1 MALLL
6 GMLTL
11 AVIATTASAGYT
23 VTTTF
28 PRSDAKIA
36 GGYIV
41 ETYRNEDDVCDS
53 IFMFPGQNMV
63 WSRYSM
69 GILTFL
75 GLIWCFLGVAIVAD
89 LFMGAIEV
97 ITSKEVEFTRK
108 NPETNEEESFTALV
122 WNPTIANLSLMALGS
137 SAPEILLAL
146 IGAAQ
151 DLGTSNVDE
160 LGPGTIVGSAAFN
173 LLVISGICVMAIP
186 DGEGKFFGAME
197 VFYVTAFASVFAYVW
212 LYIVVASWTPDIVTI
227 EEALLTFAFFPFLL
241 GVAYCADK
249 GYGMFKK
256 PEQTETQFRG
266 SFIGTDDNVGNDD
279 NDGNEMVEAGVAGL
293 GAQKVVAL
301 GSRRASLTLN
311 ADKHDLRAFVKEMQ
325 RTGAQDIETV
335 ALAEASMSDLEKPT
349 SRNKYRINATKML
362 SGKASKIPSEE
373 KRNRERKALHAAAHA
388 VNPLAHE
395 EGPPKVSFRTAK
407 YAVLEDIGK
416 FQVSLIRH
424 GSPAEPISVRVKT
437 RDGTAT
443 VEDQDYD
450 PLDLKITFEAGVT
463 EQLIEVKIND
473 DDQPEEDE
481 EFFIDLTDTE
491 ANKKKKGFTS
501 VIGDVNTCTIEII
514 DDDKPGTLSF
524 EFTEYVEA
532 ESKSEIRGNILR
544 RNGAS
549 GVVSCCI
556 STIEGTASGNVNF
569 EPLNESPIK
578 FENKETSKPFVVKLI
593 DTASLEPL
601 DVSFKIKLNRA
612 TGDAIL
618 SRAKLANCRVTNDSE
633 LQTTIERLKII
644 MENRSKVMS
653 VETTSW
659 LEQFKEACTIAG
671 EVDEVTG
678 EMENPPTS
686 AYVLHFLSIFW
697 KVIFAVVPPTSYHGG
712 WAAFYVAVAMV
723 GGLTFVVGELAGLF
737 GCAVGLKAPITAI
750 TFVALGTSLPD
761 TFASAAAARGE
772 DTADAAVGNVTGSNA
787 VNVFLGLGLPWMV
800 SSFYWVAKGI
810 RSCEMDGGTCP
821 DSIGD
826 TQGFYL
832 PAGDL
837 AFSVIV
843 FVILAILAILILIL
857 RNFYCDGALGGVK
870 WAKKPTAAL
879 FVTFWLVYI
888 ILASLKTEKYFED
901 Y

>member
-1 MALLL
+1 
-6 GMLTL
+6 MLTL

-23 VTTTF
+23 ERTEFART
-28 PRSDAKIA
+28 DAKIA

-41 ETYRNEDDVCDS
+41 ETYRNEDDVCES
-53 IFMFPGQNMV
+53 MFMYPGQNMV
-63 WSRYSM
+63 WSRY
-69 GILTFL
+69 GIGICSFL
-75 GLIWCFLGVAIVAD
+75 ALMWCFLGVAIVAD

-97 ITSKEVEFTRK
+97 ITSKEVEFKRV
-108 NPETNEEESFTALV
+108 NEETGEEETFTALV

-146 IGAAQ
+146 SGAMQ
-151 DLGTSNVDE
+151 DLGTTNVDE

-186 DGEGKFFGAME
+186 DGEGKYFGAME

-212 LYIVVASWTPDIVTI
+212 LYIVVASWTPDIVTV
-227 EEALLTFAFFPFLL
+227 EEAFLTFLFFPFLL
-241 GVAYCADK
+241 GIAYCADK
-249 GYGMFKK
+249 GYGIFKK
-256 PEQTETQFRG
+256 KEQPETQFRG
-266 SFIGTDDNVGNDD
+266 SFVGN
-279 NDGNEMVEAGVAGL
+279 NDEDSGTEMVEAGVAGL

-301 GSRRASLTLN
+301 GSRRASLTLS
-311 ADKHDLRAFVKEMQ
+311 ADKEELRAFVKEMQ
-325 RTGAQDIETV
+325 RTGAEDIETV

-362 SGKASKIPSEE
+362 SGRASNMLTEE
-373 KRNRERKALHAAAHA
+373 KRDRERKALHAAAHA
-388 VNPLAHE
+388 INPLAHE

-416 FQVSLIRH
+416 LQVSLIRH
-424 GSPAEPISVRVKT
+424 GSPDEPVEVRVKT

-443 VEDQDYD
+443 VEDKDYD
-450 PLDLKITFEAGVT
+450 PFDHTITFNAGVT
-463 EQLIEVKIND
+463 EQAIEVTIND
-473 DDQPEEDE
+473 DDNPEEDE
-481 EFFIDLTDTE
+481 EFFIDLMDTA
-491 ANKKKKGFTS
+491 ANEKKEDFTS
-501 VIGDVNTCTIEII
+501 VIGDVNMCTIEII

-524 EFTEYVEA
+524 EFTEYVSA
-532 ESKSEIRGNILR
+532 ESKGEIRGNVLR
-544 RNGAS
+544 RNGGS
-549 GVVSCCI
+549 GIVTCCI
-556 STIEGTASGNVNF
+556 STIEGSAASNVNY
-569 EPLNESPIK
+569 EPLNESLIK
-578 FENKETSKPFVVKLI
+578 FENKETSKPFEVKLI
-593 DTASLEPL
+593 DTASLEQL
-601 DVSFKIKLNRA
+601 DVTFKIKLTRA
-612 TGDAIL
+612 TGGANF

-644 MENRSKVMS
+644 MENRQKVLS

-659 LEQFKEACTIAG
+659 AEQFREACTIGG

-697 KVIFAVVPPTSYHGG
+697 KVLFAVVPPTSYYGG
-712 WAAFYVAVAMV
+712 WAAFMVAVAMV
-723 GGLTFVVGELAGLF
+723 GLLTVVVGDLAALF
-737 GCAVGLKAPITAI
+737 GCAVGLKAGITAI

-787 VNVFLGLGLPWMV
+787 VNVFLGLGLPWIL
-800 SSFYWVAKGI
+800 SSCYWASMGK
-810 RSCEMDGGTCP
+810 RSCDLEGGTCP
-821 DSIGD
+821 ESIGN

-843 FVILAILAILILIL
+843 FVILAILSILILIL
-857 RNFYCDGALGGVK
+857 RNFYCDGALGGVN
-870 WAKKPTAAL
+870 WAKKPTA
-879 FVTFWLVYI
+879 FVFVSFWLVYI
-888 ILASLKTEKYFED
+888 ILASLKTEKYFEG
-901 Y
+901 YGS